1 MSRPANFGT
10 FDGKDNRKEL
20 FRMLKRLEKGCSEEQ
35 AKARRACFLSGLLQ
49 RGSGMAKKGLIE
61 SPNSTLEA
69 FAMLVGITGVP
80 AFGINIETAAK
91 CLEKAVRS

>member
-1 MSRPANFGT
+1 MKPANFGT

-20 FRMLKRLEKGCSEEQ
+20 YRMLKLLEKGCSEDQ

-49 RGSGMAKKGLIE
+49 RGSGMAKKGLIQE
-61 SPNSTLEA
+61 PNSTMES
-69 FAMLVGITGVP
+69 FAALVGITGVP

-91 CLEKAVRS
+91 YLEKVVSTQ